1 MALKFKSYL
10 KPKARQPKCCGQ
22 NFANDYDLILDN
34 PGGGSTPPDPGE
46 TFRLQLESG
55 DFILQENNDYILL
68 ETAP

>member
-1 MALKFKSYL
+1 MALKFKSSS
-10 KPKARQPKCCGQ
+10 KAKARQPKCCGQ

-34 PGGGSTPPDPGE
+34 PSGGSPDPGE

-68 ETAP
+68 ETAQ